1 MKGIRITAT
10 AAGPT
15 APVGLD
21 TYQTPFSVGI
31 GAVVSGILTFSVEY
45 TFADVLGSNGPAV
58 TNPTWFPLTAL
69 AAKTASTD
77 GVLNT
82 PVTAVRV
89 NVTAFTSGSV
99 VVDFVQAGRP
109 GY

>member
-1 MKGIRITAT
+1 MKGIRITAS

-15 APVGLD
+15 PPVALD

-31 GAVVSGILTFSVEY
+31 GATVTGTLTYSVEY
-45 TFADVLGSNGPAV
+45 TYADVLGSNGPAV
-58 TNPTWFPLTAL
+58 TNPTWFPLAAL
-69 AAKTASTD
+69 AAKTANAD

-89 NVTAFTSGSV
+89 NVTAFTSGNV